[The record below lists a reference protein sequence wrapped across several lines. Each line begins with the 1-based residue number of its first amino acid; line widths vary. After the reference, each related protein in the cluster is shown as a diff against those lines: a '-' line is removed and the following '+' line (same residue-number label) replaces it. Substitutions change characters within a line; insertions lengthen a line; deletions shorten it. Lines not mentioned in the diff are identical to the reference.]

1 MSQCIDELIADMDG
15 ANHSTTFETTVAFL
29 LKIFLC
35 LKQIDTDKMTSVYM
49 QCN

>member
-29 LKIFLC
+29 LKIFFVFE
-35 LKQIDTDKMTSVYM
+35 T
-49 QCN
+49 N